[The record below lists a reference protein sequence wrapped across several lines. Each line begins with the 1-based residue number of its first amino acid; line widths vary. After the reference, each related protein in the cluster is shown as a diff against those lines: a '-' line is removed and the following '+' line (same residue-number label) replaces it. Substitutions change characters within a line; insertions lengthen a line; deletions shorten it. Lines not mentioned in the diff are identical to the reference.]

1 MTSPRAVAMLA
12 LSLLVLVLSVG
23 MAILRTDR
31 DDLFANPGRAAQA
44 APLRT
49 PPATPVRIQHIL

>member
-12 LSLLVLVLSVG
+12 LSLFVLVLSVG
-23 MAILRTDR
+23 MAILGTDR
-31 DDLFANPGRAAQA
+31 DELFTNPGRPAQA

-49 PPATPVRIQHIL
+49 FPATPVRIQHLL